1 MTPFAEQTFL
11 SWMGI
16 VAIVAIVALAGAY
29 LNRIMARHC
38 RRRQVA
44 MRPVRVNALSHVG
57 PKGPQDFQR
66 P

>member
-29 LNRIMARHC
+29 INRLMTRHY
-38 RRRQVA
+38 RRRILLKPIRVA
-44 MRPVRVNALSHVG
+44 SMAHIG
-57 PKGPQDFQR
+57 CKGPQNFQR